1 MIKYSL
7 SQAQRR
13 IWFAQKKHPDSP
25 LFIVGGSVR
34 VQGDLSVP
42 ALEQAL
48 WDVYR
53 RNMALRMR
61 FSETNGEPYQYTE
74 EESRP
79 LVIDFVDFSEKS
91 NPEKAYRVWCQKQ
104 ARTIFSLTAE
114 VLCSFSIFKIS
125 SNDTGFYIRLHHLVS
140 DGWSVQL
147 ITNQIA
153 EAYEKRTESAMNVC
167 SFPSYL
173 AVVEAEEKE
182 IFSKRLMQHKTF
194 WNEMTQHLEDLPER
208 ETSYS
213 LKATRMTFQ
222 LDKSMSGKIKEFT
235 LRHSIS
241 LNTFIIGIY
250 ILYVLKTTKKKYVTL
265 GLPLLGRSSRTE
277 RETCGTFTN
286 TMPFYFEAT
295 RDVDVLTMF
304 SDLSQ
309 RLWECCVHQKYPYN
323 WLLRDV
329 QAVRHSVDS
338 LFRVCVNTY
347 NTTICRRIGG
357 MQAVNTE
364 FFNGEQLHEL
374 QIIVREWEPGMIQL
388 DFDFRKDVYGS
399 VEVKRIYCFFCRI
412 IRQIIDDPGLK
423 IKNIVLLSPR
433 ENRKWLYDYNKTE
446 SPFPQQN
453 LLDIFDSISLCTPEK
468 RAVSMGTEYL
478 SYRQLH
484 SLSGRLAEGL
494 SSRGI
499 QKGSIV
505 AAALS
510 HQIQSIA
517 AVLAILKCGAV
528 YLPIDPASPEN
539 RISGILEDAGA
550 EHFLTNVSLEPPLYF
565 SGTVHVLEEI
575 KMPEKEKPTSRISP
589 DDLAYLIYTSGS
601 TGNPKG
607 VMIRHRGLMNYLWW
621 AKSAYVKLPNEVF
634 ALYSSF
640 AFDFTV
646 TSLFLPLISGGEIRI
661 YPNQREENIFSEI
674 LADKG
679 ATILK
684 ITPSHI
690 PLICSSEIAGSR
702 IHTLILGGEDLKAAG
717 CRALYK
723 RIGEEIRIF
732 NEYGPTE
739 ATVGCMTYQYSPR
752 RDEEESVPIGRP
764 IYNTQIYLLDSDR
777 NPVPDE
783 TEGEIY
789 IGGAGVAAGYTSRDF
804 SSFLP
809 NPYRPGEYMYKTG
822 DMARRHK
829 DGNLVFIGRNDRQI
843 KLRGN
848 RVELGEIEACVLKSG
863 MATDAYLQEASVSEC
878 MQLIAYLIPNDTY
891 DEKKLRSFLGGTLP
905 HYMLPRYFIP
915 IRSFPLTGNGKLDP
929 AGLPLPVTS
938 APKNAIRENSEKEK
952 VLFKALDKVFPGKK
966 LSVTDDFYAVG
977 GDSIKAIQISS
988 YLAGEQYE
996 INVSDI
1002 LENPVL
1008 GEMASR
1014 LHGKTQRYPQ
1024 GIAAGILCGTPVLK
1038 RFLNQKLTQP
1048 GKYNQSV
1055 LLHLKK
1061 HWSGKKLG
1069 DIFQKLVCHHDAL
1082 RLNLYEDGQTLFYN
1096 NRHCTETMVPI
1107 SKYVDS
1113 LEEFKALNHIFQL
1126 REELL
1131 FVPYLAEFEGE
1142 QYLLLI
1148 AHHLVIDGVS
1158 WRILL
1163 EDLASCMQMADQDLQ
1178 LQLPPKTASYLQ
1190 YAEEISKLRESC
1202 SHEALLPRLSQSAES
1217 VSELRNMENVCLI
1230 LDTDTSSK
1238 LLNEANKA
1246 FQTKPEE
1253 LLLTAV
1259 YFALQESLGKDILV
1273 EMESHGRD
1281 LTPFLCLERTIGW
1294 FTQFYLCRL
1303 HVEVGETQKRIR
1315 SLKEQIRTAKETRRY
1330 GRRSTTEFD
1339 CTGKIRFNYLGEFQD
1354 YGGDYFNIV
1363 PQFLQEQGMEEE
1375 LSCVQFVFN
1384 ILVYQEQIYLYI
1396 TCDGAC
1402 KSILKERL
1410 LEEIQSLLR
1419 LCLAYGKNQPTPVE
1433 YPLVNLTTEELEEI
1447 LSDQGGLC

>member
-25 LFIVGGSVR
+25 LFTVGGSVR

-182 IFSKRLMQHKTF
+182 IFSKRLMQHKSF

-374 QIIVREWEPGMIQL
+374 QIIVREWEPGMMQL

-494 SSRGI
+494 SR
-499 QKGSIV
+499 
-505 AAALS
+505 
-510 HQIQSIA
+510 
-517 AVLAILKCGAV
+517 
-528 YLPIDPASPEN
+528 
-539 RISGILEDAGA
+539 
-550 EHFLTNVSLEPPLYF
+550 
-565 SGTVHVLEEI
+565 
-575 KMPEKEKPTSRISP
+575 
-589 DDLAYLIYTSGS
+589 
-601 TGNPKG
+601 
-607 VMIRHRGLMNYLWW
+607 
-621 AKSAYVKLPNEVF
+621 
-634 ALYSSF
+634 
-640 AFDFTV
+640 
-646 TSLFLPLISGGEIRI
+646 
-661 YPNQREENIFSEI
+661 
-674 LADKG
+674 KG
-679 ATILK
+679 A
-684 ITPSHI
+684 
-690 PLICSSEIAGSR
+690 
-702 IHTLILGGEDLKAAG
+702 
-717 CRALYK
+717 
-723 RIGEEIRIF
+723 
-732 NEYGPTE
+732 
-739 ATVGCMTYQYSPR
+739 
-752 RDEEESVPIGRP
+752 
-764 IYNTQIYLLDSDR
+764 
-777 NPVPDE
+777 
-783 TEGEIY
+783 
-789 IGGAGVAAGYTSRDF
+789 
-804 SSFLP
+804 
-809 NPYRPGEYMYKTG
+809 
-822 DMARRHK
+822 
-829 DGNLVFIGRNDRQI
+829 
-843 KLRGN
+843 
-848 RVELGEIEACVLKSG
+848 
-863 MATDAYLQEASVSEC
+863 
-878 MQLIAYLIPNDTY
+878 
-891 DEKKLRSFLGGTLP
+891 
-905 HYMLPRYFIP
+905 
-915 IRSFPLTGNGKLDP
+915 
-929 AGLPLPVTS
+929 
-938 APKNAIRENSEKEK
+938 
-952 VLFKALDKVFPGKK
+952 
-966 LSVTDDFYAVG
+966 
-977 GDSIKAIQISS
+977 
-988 YLAGEQYE
+988 
-996 INVSDI
+996 
-1002 LENPVL
+1002 
-1008 GEMASR
+1008 
-1014 LHGKTQRYPQ
+1014 
-1024 GIAAGILCGTPVLK
+1024 
-1038 RFLNQKLTQP
+1038 
-1048 GKYNQSV
+1048 
-1055 LLHLKK
+1055 
-1061 HWSGKKLG
+1061 
-1069 DIFQKLVCHHDAL
+1069 
-1082 RLNLYEDGQTLFYN
+1082 
-1096 NRHCTETMVPI
+1096 
-1107 SKYVDS
+1107 
-1113 LEEFKALNHIFQL
+1113 
-1126 REELL
+1126 
-1131 FVPYLAEFEGE
+1131 
-1142 QYLLLI
+1142 
-1148 AHHLVIDGVS
+1148 
-1158 WRILL
+1158 
-1163 EDLASCMQMADQDLQ
+1163 
-1178 LQLPPKTASYLQ
+1178 
-1190 YAEEISKLRESC
+1190 
-1202 SHEALLPRLSQSAES
+1202 
-1217 VSELRNMENVCLI
+1217 
-1230 LDTDTSSK
+1230 
-1238 LLNEANKA
+1238 
-1246 FQTKPEE
+1246 
-1253 LLLTAV
+1253 
-1259 YFALQESLGKDILV
+1259 
-1273 EMESHGRD
+1273 
-1281 LTPFLCLERTIGW
+1281 
-1294 FTQFYLCRL
+1294 
-1303 HVEVGETQKRIR
+1303 
-1315 SLKEQIRTAKETRRY
+1315 
-1330 GRRSTTEFD
+1330 
-1339 CTGKIRFNYLGEFQD
+1339 
-1354 YGGDYFNIV
+1354 
-1363 PQFLQEQGMEEE
+1363 
-1375 LSCVQFVFN
+1375 
-1384 ILVYQEQIYLYI
+1384 
-1396 TCDGAC
+1396 
-1402 KSILKERL
+1402 
-1410 LEEIQSLLR
+1410 
-1419 LCLAYGKNQPTPVE
+1419 
-1433 YPLVNLTTEELEEI
+1433 
-1447 LSDQGGLC
+1447 